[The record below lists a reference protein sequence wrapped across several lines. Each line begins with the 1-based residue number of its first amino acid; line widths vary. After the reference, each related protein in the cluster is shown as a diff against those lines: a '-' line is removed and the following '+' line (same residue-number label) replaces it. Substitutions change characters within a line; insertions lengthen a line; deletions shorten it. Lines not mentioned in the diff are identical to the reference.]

1 MKTSVVLMVQVI
13 TMCKMCIFAIG
24 ICRKYRELIKNGK
37 REGDDSQQ
45 GQQESASIQERFQEI
60 TLVCFAV
67 LSYNWGCC
75 T

>member
-13 TMCKMCIFAIG
+13 TMCNMCIFAIS

-45 GQQESASIQERFQEI
+45 GQQESASIQERF
-60 TLVCFAV
+60 
-67 LSYNWGCC
+67 
-75 T
+75 

>member
-13 TMCKMCIFAIG
+13 TMRNMSIFAIG
-24 ICRKYRELIKNGK
+24 ICRNYRELIKTGK

-45 GQQESASIQERFQEI
+45 ESSSIQERFQEI

-67 LSYNWGCC
+67 PSYNWGCC